1 MNWPFKYSGNLNWL
15 EDRTILLVTHG
26 SRAYGTNR
34 PDSDYDYKGVA
45 IAPKSYRDGFVNQF
59 EQAEIKKTDKS
70 DTEAVIYDLR
80 KFMKLAADCN
90 PTLLEILFSDEEGT
104 LLQTEEGK
112 LLQESREKFL
122 SQKALYTFRGYAM
135 QQLRRIESH
144 RKWLLNP
151 PTKKPE
157 REDYGLRSRIEVSTS
172 QITAALSAIQKQI
185 DSWSID
191 FGDLEEAEKIRIQ
204 DRVAEVLNE
213 MQIGQDEK
221 FRAAA
226 RFCGLEEN
234 FIHLLDQE
242 RKYEAA
248 MKQWDSYQTW
258 KTERNLSRSALEA
271 EFGYDTKHG
280 MHLVRLM
287 RMCREILEDHAVL
300 VKRPDAV
307 ELLAIRNGAWSYEKL
322 MAWAKEQD
330 EELKAIALKSTL
342 PKAPNR
348 VKLDELCCS
357 LTEMF
362 ELKEK

>member
-1 MNWPFKYSGNLNWL
+1 MSWPFKYNGNLTWL

-45 IAPKSYRDGFVNQF
+45 IAPKVIRNGFLQGF
-59 EQAEIKKTDKS
+59 EQAEIKKSADS
-70 DTEAVIYDLR
+70 DAEAVIYDLR

-104 LLQTEEGK
+104 LFRTAQGQF
-112 LLQESREKFL
+112 LQESRQEFL
-122 SQKALYTFRGYAM
+122 SKKALYTFRGYAM
-135 QQLRRIESH
+135 QQLHRIESH

-151 PTKKPE
+151 PTAKPK
-157 REDYGLRSRIEVSTS
+157 REDYNLRSRSEVPTS

-191 FGDLEEAEKIRIQ
+191 FGPLEEAEKIRIQ
-204 DRVAEVLNE
+204 DRIAEVLNE

-234 FIHLLDQE
+234 FILLLEQE
-242 RKYEAA
+242 RKYEQAVRH
-248 MKQWDSYQTW
+248 WDSYQAW
-258 KTERNLSRSALEA
+258 KSERNLARSALEA
-271 EFGYDTKHG
+271 QFGYDTKHG

-287 RMCREILEDHAVL
+287 RMCREILEDHVVL
-300 VKRPDAV
+300 VKRPDAA

-322 MAWAKEQD
+322 MVWAKEQD

-342 PKAPNR
+342 PNAPNR
-348 VKLDELCCS
+348 VELDKLCCS
-357 LTEMF
+357 LTEM
-362 ELKEK
+362 LD